1 MKQQYLRLFAFIFGL
16 AFIISGVIFTFTK
29 MYKDARE
36 KKVEE
41 EKVIAD
47 EIGDIYKTFFEKE
60 NEVNAYRDTLLK
72 DFGDYVTFYANMP
85 KKYDK
90 MAEKIKQYE
99 TLITEVEDVSS
110 YLKDKCVEKYS
121 VSEAND
127 KCIAYYINLERTINY
142 YVGDHEY
149 FNSKIKEFNEW
160 IVGENKSV
168 LMNAVKYKELKEFVS
183 EKYTKYV
190 DLNKDGTYLG
200 QNAD

>member
-1 MKQQYLRLFAFIFGL
+1 MKQQYLRLYAFIFGL

-29 MYKDARE
+29 MYKDDRE

-90 MAEKIKQYE
+90 MAEKIKNMK
-99 TLITEVEDVSS
+99 L
-110 YLKDKCVEKYS
+110 
-121 VSEAND
+121 
-127 KCIAYYINLERTINY
+127 
-142 YVGDHEY
+142 
-149 FNSKIKEFNEW
+149 
-160 IVGENKSV
+160 
-168 LMNAVKYKELKEFVS
+168 
-183 EKYTKYV
+183 
-190 DLNKDGTYLG
+190 
-200 QNAD
+200 

>member
-29 MYKDARE
+29 MYKDGRE
-36 KKVEE
+36 KMIAD
-41 EKVIAD
+41 EKVVAD
-47 EIGDIYKTFFEKE
+47 EIGDVYKTFFEKE
-60 NEVNAYRDTLLK
+60 SELTTYRDELIK
-72 DFGDYVTFYANMP
+72 DFNNYVTFYADMP
-85 KKYDK
+85 KGYEG
-90 MAEKIKQYE
+90 MAGKIKQYE
-99 TLITEVEDVSS
+99 TLITEIEDVSA
-110 YLKDKCVEKYS
+110 YLEDKCTSKYS

-127 KCIAYYINLERTINY
+127 KCIAYYLNLERTINTFIR
-142 YVGDHEY
+142 DNEY

-160 IVGENKSV
+160 TVEENKSV
-168 LMNAVKYKELKEFVS
+168 LMNAVKYDELEEFKA